1 MLVFNLQT
9 PVFSR
14 VARMFQNRWY
24 FAAWHYVI
32 SIIDYRSSA
41 VNLIK
46 AKVVDLVIGVTA
58 LA

>member
-1 MLVFNLQT
+1 
-9 PVFSR
+9 
-14 VARMFQNRWY
+14 MFQNRWY

-58 LA
+58 SA